1 MERIPTDLRPGAG
14 RPSTD
19 SVLSLVVSFLRALRA
34 TSILFVLAAAGCA
47 PSEVP
52 DPKSAANE
60 YATAA
65 ARGDAD
71 AIYGMMTAS
80 AQKERT
86 KDDVRK
92 IVASEKEELAEQ
104 AQAIRSKEARVE
116 ATARLSFEDGEEA
129 ALELKDGRFLVTSAG
144 ALPGGARTPEQALDQ
159 LRRVVARRSYAGLMR
174 VLSPA
179 TRAAIE
185 QDLRSLVEGL
195 EKPDTLQVTVT
206 GDNATVN
213 VPGGHHVRLKRDGG
227 VWRVE
232 DFD

>member
-1 MERIPTDLRPGAG
+1 MYRRASMRLALLLSLCRLCRAGRGACLAGVVVSLGAG
-14 RPSTD
+14 
-19 SVLSLVVSFLRALRA
+19 
-34 TSILFVLAAAGCA
+34 GCGA
-47 PSEVP
+47 SDVP
-52 DPKSAANE
+52 DPRSAAE
-60 YATAA
+60 AYAAAA

-80 AQKERT
+80 AQKGRSR
-86 KDDVRK
+86 DDVRK
-92 IVASEKEELAEQ
+92 IVLGEREELAEQ
-104 AQAIRSKEARVE
+104 AAGLRAKDARVQ
-116 ATARLSFEDGEEA
+116 ATARLRYDDGEEA
-129 ALELKDGRFLVTSAG
+129 ALELREGRFWVTAAG

-185 QDLRSLVEGL
+185 QDLRALVTGL
-195 EKPDTLQVTVT
+195 ERPDTLQVQVT
-206 GDNATVN
+206 GDNAVVN
-213 VPGGHHVRLKRDGG
+213 VPGGHHVRLKREGG